1 MSVKIQIILL
11 KNAFQ
16 IRLLVRQLCQ
26 KFSAPLPP
34 ELDTIK
40 VNLTPNKVIFILK
53 RGHFVQQ
60 GVGFLFSFFRDIDLI
75 PLPIANILMEGFI
88 FKEESGTFFKSEVAR
103 GLMRPEK
110 RPQEFFLQTHV
121 GICNFRF
128 LFLVAEF
135 ILCKWFRSLIA
146 AKSRLKAAKSVSKC
160 LFRNIAMRF
169 VFTFFIDSLGHLT
182 NFWRASAN

>member
-75 PLPIANILMEGFI
+75 PLPIAHILMEGSYSRKKEWHFLNLRPFSVFFI
-88 FKEESGTFFKSEVAR
+88 FS
-103 GLMRPEK
+103 
-110 RPQEFFLQTHV
+110 
-121 GICNFRF
+121 C
-128 LFLVAEF
+128 
-135 ILCKWFRSLIA
+135 
-146 AKSRLKAAKSVSKC
+146 
-160 LFRNIAMRF
+160 
-169 VFTFFIDSLGHLT
+169 
-182 NFWRASAN
+182 